1 MRQKIITSRGYVRFL
16 LVMTLSVCFLA
27 VSGDFATAEE
37 ATEARQ
43 IRRIAVMPFFKGK
56 QPEKVETIMI
66 CPVGRLCTED
76 EAVIPGAENTMT
88 ALLQQTMADRYGD
101 RVVPQEKIAAAF
113 DQLALDRMVGKADEQ
128 TPLDLAMRL
137 GRQVGAGYVVAG
149 NVWRFTQRSGTAL
162 SAGIPASVAFHIHLI
177 DVDRGARIWKGSFDR
192 TQQPLSDNLLNVG
205 DFIQQDGQWLTAE
218 DLARLGIKEALKD
231 FPVSR

>member
-1 MRQKIITSRGYVRFL
+1 MIFSVLENPGEILYKSDYTHDREMITHTEKPMRQKTIISQGYARFL
-16 LVMTLSVCFLA
+16 LVMTLSFCFLA
-27 VSGDFATAEE
+27 APCGLTTAEE

-76 EAVIPGAENTMT
+76 EAVTPGAENTMT
-88 ALLQQTMADRYGD
+88 TLLQQTMADRYGD
-101 RVVPQEKIAAAF
+101 RVVPQEKIAATLE
-113 DQLALDRMVGKADEQ
+113 QLALDRMVGKADEQ

-149 NVWRFTQRSGTAL
+149 NVWRFTQRSGSAL
-162 SAGIPASVAFHIHLI
+162 SSEVPASVAFTIHLI
-177 DVDRGARIWKGSFDR
+177 DVDRM
-192 TQQPLSDNLLNVG
+192 TCL
-205 DFIQQDGQWLTAE
+205 
-218 DLARLGIKEALKD
+218 
-231 FPVSR
+231 